1 MVDVPAGKR
10 LWKCPDCGRDVVLSV
25 TQLDPLACDECVAKI
40 KGSRSA
46 PAGGSFAVPGLPV
59 LIGIGAGLLVFG
71 LVVGFIG
78 GRMSV
83 PPAPFVRPTRPAP
96 ESHSAG
102 ESRPPAGT
110 ARPTEPVTGDAPA
123 DDEGP
128 DEATRPG
135 ANYKWV
141 RGYTRKDGTKVK
153 GHWSKK

>member
-10 LWKCPDCGRDVVLSV
+10 LWKCPDCGREVVLSV
-25 TQLDPLACDECVAKI
+25 TQLDPLACDECLAKL
-40 KGSRSA
+40 KGNRSA
-46 PAGGSFAVPGLPV
+46 VAAAPLALPGLPV
-59 LIGIGAGLLVFG
+59 LLAIGGGLLVVG
-71 LVVGFIG
+71 LIVGFIA

-83 PPAPFVRPTRPAP
+83 PPAPFVRPTRPAT
-96 ESHSAG
+96 E
-102 ESRPPAGT
+102 T
-110 ARPTEPVTGDAPA
+110 ARPAEPASSETPV
-123 DDEGP
+123 DEDGP